1 VQVAVDVEILNAML
15 LPLVLGFLLAL
26 EIKAL
31 PHEQRTRGPLRAVVT
46 SLCVLLMALGVYV
59 VVPSL

>member
-1 VQVAVDVEILNAML
+1 MQVAVDVEILNAML

-31 PHEQRTRGPLRAVVT
+31 PT
-46 SLCVLLMALGVYV
+46 SSAPADHCA
-59 VVPSL
+59 PSSPASASS